1 MRWDLRLITTPVN
14 WHRITVN
21 LPPEYKKPI
30 ADRAAAQNRNITLYI
45 KNLIDADLRKTKAG
59 LPTPAAKKDA

>member
-1 MRWDLRLITTPVN
+1 VN

-30 ADRAAAQNRNITLYI
+30 QDRAKSQNRNITGYV
-45 KNLIDADLRKTKAG
+45 KNLIDADLRKTKDGVPA
-59 LPTPAAKKDA
+59 TAAKKALGSD